1 MLEIRTLIYGWWK
14 DMIQPIAEGKG
25 PGQLG

>member
-1 MLEIRTLIYGWWK
+1 MLEIRTLIYGWWEDK
-14 DMIQPIAEGKG
+14 IQPIAEGKG